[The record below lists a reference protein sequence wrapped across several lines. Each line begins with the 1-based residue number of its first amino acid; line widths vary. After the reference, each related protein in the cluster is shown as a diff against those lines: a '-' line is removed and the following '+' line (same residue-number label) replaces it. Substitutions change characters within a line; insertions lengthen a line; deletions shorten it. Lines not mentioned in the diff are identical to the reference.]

1 MMNKILLSFLVF
13 LVFCGSA
20 FAESYVV
27 KSGDTLSG
35 ILSDKYNV
43 IDVNNITAQIKKLQ
57 PSFVLRT
64 GMKMFFNKNNVVINA
79 TSESDIIISRLESG
93 ELNVS
98 LDQHEKDVMS
108 VLVTG
113 EIKTNLFDAVKKVG
127 EDAELAAML
136 AGIFEWEIDFF
147 KELRAGDKFA
157 VLVEKKFVNNKYAG
171 YGKILAADFYN
182 GGKIKRAVYFEDG
195 KTRGY
200 YDEDG
205 RGLERGFL
213 RVPINYARIT
223 SRFTNNRMHPVLK
236 EVRPHYG
243 VDYAAAIGTPVMATA
258 SGTVEAISYNNSNG
272 NYIAIRHNNGYKT
285 FYLHL
290 NGFNRALR
298 KGSSVNQG
306 QIIGYVGKTG
316 YATGPHLD
324 YRINKGGV
332 WLNPLTFVATPT
344 SLKKEEKDK
353 YFKIADRKIKILDK
367 AFPVYAKTSPSSC
380 SNNTIYPI
388 F

>member
-1 MMNKILLSFLVF
+1 MNKIFFSILIFLI
-13 LVFCGSA
+13 FCGSA

-43 IDVNNITAQIKKLQ
+43 LDVNDIVRQIKKLQ

-64 GMKMFFNKNNVVINA
+64 GTKMFFNKTNVVINT
-79 TSESDIIISRLESG
+79 TSETDIIISKLEDGALSVG
-93 ELNVS
+93 LEH
-98 LDQHEKDVMS
+98 HEKDVMS

-113 EIKTNLFDAVKKVG
+113 EIKTNLFDAVRKAG

-147 KELRAGDKFA
+147 KELRSGDKFA
-157 VLVEKKFVNNKYAG
+157 VLVEKKFINNQYAG

-182 GGKIKRAVYFEDG
+182 GGSIKRAVYFEEG

-200 YDEDG
+200 YNEDG

-223 SRFTNNRMHPVLK
+223 SRFTSNRMHPVLK

-258 SGTVEAISYNNSNG
+258 SGTIEAISYNKSNG
-272 NYIAIRHNNGYKT
+272 NYISIRHNNGYKT

-306 QIIGYVGKTG
+306 QIIGYVGRTG

-324 YRINKGGV
+324 YRINKGGK

-353 YFKIADRKIKILDK
+353 FFKIADRKTSILDK

-380 SNNTIYPI
+380 PNNTIYPI

>member
-1 MMNKILLSFLVF
+1 MNKILLSFFTF
-13 LVFCGSA
+13 LVLCGSA

-43 IDVNNITAQIKKLQ
+43 IDVNKISLQIKKLQ

-64 GMKMFFNKNNVVINA
+64 GMKMFFNKNNVVINSTA
-79 TSESDIIISRLESG
+79 ETDIIIGRLESG
-93 ELNVS
+93 ELSVS
-98 LDQHEKDVMS
+98 LDQHEKEVMS

-113 EIKTNLFDAVKKVG
+113 EIKTNLFDAVKKSG

-147 KELRAGDKFA
+147 KELRIGDKFA
-157 VLVEKKFVNNKYAG
+157 VFVEKKFINNKYAG

-223 SRFTNNRMHPVLK
+223 SRFTNSRMHPVLK

-258 SGTVEAISYNNSNG
+258 SGTVEAISYSNSNG
-272 NYIAIRHNNGYKT
+272 NYIAIQHNNGYRT

-324 YRINKGGV
+324 YRIKKGGQ
-332 WLNPLTFVATPT
+332 WLNPLTFVATTT

-367 AFPVYAKTSPSSC
+367 AFPMYARTSPSSC
-380 SNNTIYPI
+380 PNNTIYPI